1 MDCNGVT
8 VDLMVRSLTP
18 TEKSRAEFI
27 YKQAMRKAR
36 SNKLPTEKQCMA
48 AAISSGWW
56 TKDKEKLIKLREA
69 ELNRIEKERERHA
82 HNKGKQMKYRTD
94 RIIAEK
100 ALQALL
106 NEQANLC
113 SHSAESYAN
122 SVRAN
127 YVLSRITLTTEDEQ
141 VWNTYIDFL
150 NEGDSGFL
158 SSLVSGYNALQ
169 ILGEKEIRKVA
180 RSSSWSVMWSSTK
193 KTGDVLFNKPTSNYS
208 PEQALLCY
216 WSLMYD
222 SVYESMDKPSDK
234 IIEDDAALDKW
245 FQDQKVKSK
254 SDRAK
259 TSKSNDIFH
268 GHNAHGASNQEEFVM
283 VNTSEE
289 ADDVYDQNDQWSLAR
304 IRTEAQKIEEA
315 GSGVSEYQ
323 LRRGRVK
330 RQLQLQNSNKF
341 ADTRKAQ
348 AGKKF
353 L

>member
-1 MDCNGVT
+1 
-8 VDLMVRSLTP
+8 MVRSLTP

-222 SVYESMDKPSDK
+222 SVYESMDKPSNK

-245 FQDQKVKSK
+245 FEDQRKKTKSE
-254 SDRAK
+254 RAK
-259 TSKSNDIFH
+259 AKTGDVLQ
-268 GHNAHGASNQEEFVM
+268 GHKTGGASQQEEFIM
-283 VNTSEE
+283 TSNEEE
-289 ADDVYDQNDQWSLAR
+289 ADDVYDMNDKWTLGQ
-304 IRTEAQKIEEA
+304 IRKEAQIIEDKGAVDEFELRKHSIRRKLKLENSKTFA
-315 GSGVSEYQ
+315 EKNRVIAKGSQTG
-323 LRRGRVK
+323 
-330 RQLQLQNSNKF
+330 F
-341 ADTRKAQ
+341 I
-348 AGKKF
+348 
-353 L
+353 